1 MMRTPEGA
9 PERSPK
15 AGAAAPSGVD
25 GNGPKPFSVQR
36 KMAIVARLLRGEPL
50 ELVVRETNV
59 KSKPAR
65 GDGDRF
71 SVLPVGPQVSCV
83 VRSTGSSTG
92 WRSSQTQFVFCV
104 TTMKR
109 GRAIIGISAGS
120 KSSINSLIPR
130 PLLVDFW
137 NDVEAWRTLE

>member
-1 MMRTPEGA
+1 
-9 PERSPK
+9 
-15 AGAAAPSGVD
+15 
-25 GNGPKPFSVQR
+25 
-36 KMAIVARLLRGEPL
+36 MAIVARLLRGEPL

-92 WRSSQTQFVFCV
+92 WRSSQTLCVLRYDNEAGKGDHRHIGRVEKLYKFVDPE
-104 TTMKR
+104 T
-109 GRAIIGISAGS
+109 IIS
-120 KSSINSLIPR
+120 
-130 PLLVDFW
+130 
-137 NDVEAWRTLE
+137 